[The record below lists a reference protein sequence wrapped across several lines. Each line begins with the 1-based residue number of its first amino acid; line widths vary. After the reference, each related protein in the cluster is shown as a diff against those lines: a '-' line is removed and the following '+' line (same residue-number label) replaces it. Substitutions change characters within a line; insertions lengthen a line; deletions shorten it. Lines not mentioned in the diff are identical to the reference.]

1 MQDLLTCDLSETPLN
16 DTIIPNNLKNLID
29 LNKLKNSIKSS
40 IRPIINN
47 NKIDKCELI
56 NDLILQ
62 IVEIKD
68 VTKSNI
74 NLIERYEEAKDINN
88 GFHDRQKK
96 IGSGSGSGTNKKRQR
111 VIRSVG
117 NNNNDNTNDN
127 NTNDNNTDNNNN
139 GGDNDLDS
147 NGGIINFNKS
157 IFKLL
162 LQDNNKDLIY
172 AIEIENLKFLRL
184 NNELNETFEILN
196 YNQIWKIKLGSKLLI
211 KKSTILINNVILL
224 NNFNCFFLNGEIKE
238 FNNNLLNKELV
249 NLKKNLNNL
258 NNNNSV

>member
-1 MQDLLTCDLSETPLN
+1 MQDLLTCDLSETPIN
-16 DTIIPNNLKNLID
+16 EIIIPNNLKNLID
-29 LNKLKNSIKSS
+29 LIKLKNSIKSS
-40 IRPIINN
+40 IRPTINN
-47 NKIDKCELI
+47 NLNNKNDKCELI
-56 NDLILQ
+56 NDLVLQ
-62 IVEIKD
+62 IIEIKD

-96 IGSGSGSGTNKKRQR
+96 SGGAASGGANNNTNKKRQR
-111 VIRSVG
+111 VIRSVAS
-117 NNNNDNTNDN
+117 DNE
-127 NTNDNNTDNNNN
+127 NTESNTDNNSNN
-139 GGDNDLDS
+139 NNNDLDS
-147 NGGIINFNKS
+147 NGGGIINFNKS

-172 AIEIENLKFLRL
+172 AIEIEGLKFLRS
-184 NNELNETFEILN
+184 NEPFEILN

-211 KKSTILINNVILL
+211 KKSTFLINNVLLL
-224 NNFNCFFLNGEIKE
+224 NNLNCFFLNGEIKE

-258 NNNNSV
+258 NNNNTSV

>member
-16 DTIIPNNLKNLID
+16 DMVLPTYLRNLID

-40 IRPIINN
+40 IRPTINN
-47 NKIDKCELI
+47 NLNNKNDKCELI
-56 NDLILQ
+56 NDLVLQ
-62 IVEIKD
+62 IIEIKD

-96 IGSGSGSGTNKKRQR
+96 SGGAGGGANNNTNKTRQR
-111 VIRSVG
+111 VIRSVANDNDNTD
-117 NNNNDNTNDN
+117 NNNNN
-127 NTNDNNTDNNNN
+127 NNNNN

-147 NGGIINFNKS
+147 NGGGIINFNKS

-172 AIEIENLKFLRL
+172 AIEIEGLKFLRS
-184 NNELNETFEILN
+184 NEPFEILN

-211 KKSTILINNVILL
+211 KKSTFLINNVLLL
-224 NNFNCFFLNGEIKE
+224 NNLNCYLLNGEIKE

-258 NNNNSV
+258 NNNNTFV